1 MGVHGHTLAGIH
13 SNVSHTHIVAV
24 VMTFTIYIWVEIS
37 WAGYKWLKCHCWHDH
52 KSINHLQR
60 CHFTVCGRYCEEF
73 ESLSGHCCSWKG
85 FLCSYTSIQFF
96 FKLTFKYIFTFFA
109 VHKQQGKPSKWTWLL
124 VEFMINVITAVLYF
138 MGVYG
143 CVVLF
148 DFCFV
153 YVYYMLKF
161 NDNNNL
167 KNYSMIILQ

>member
-96 FKLTFKYIFTFFA
+96 LKLTFKYIFTFFA
-109 VHKQQGKPSKWTWLL
+109 VLKQHGKRKIYDKCYYCCFIFHGCLWMCCIVWFLL
-124 VEFMINVITAVLYF
+124 
-138 MGVYG
+138 
-143 CVVLF
+143 
-148 DFCFV
+148 
-153 YVYYMLKF
+153 YVNYMLKF
-161 NDNNNL
+161 NNNNHIKTTL
-167 KNYSMIILQ
+167 W

>member
-1 MGVHGHTLAGIH
+1 MPLLARSQINKPFAKMPFYSLWALLWGVWEFIRTLLL
-13 SNVSHTHIVAV
+13 V
-24 VMTFTIYIWVEIS
+24 
-37 WAGYKWLKCHCWHDH
+37 
-52 KSINHLQR
+52 KSFLVQL
-60 CHFTVCGRYCEEF
+60 HFY
-73 ESLSGHCCSWKG
+73 S
-85 FLCSYTSIQFF
+85 FF

-109 VHKQQGKPSKWTWLL
+109 VHKQQQGKPSKWTWLL
-124 VEFMINVITAVLYF
+124 VEFRINVITAVLYF

>member
-73 ESLSGHCCSWKG
+73 ESLSGHCCSLKV
-85 FLCSYTSIQFF
+85 FLCSYTSIHFF
-96 FKLTFKYIFTFFA
+96 LN
-109 VHKQQGKPSKWTWLL
+109 WLL
-124 VEFMINVITAVLYF
+124 NIYLLSLLFSNNMENGKFMINVITDVLYF

>member
-73 ESLSGHCCSWKG
+73 ESLSGQCCSWKV

-96 FKLTFKYIFTFFA
+96 LN
-109 VHKQQGKPSKWTWLL
+109 WLL
-124 VEFMINVITAVLYF
+124 NIYLLSLLFSNNMENGKFMINVITAVLYF

-167 KNYSMIILQ
+167 KNYSVIILQ